1 MTANGDLSSAAVQ
14 ALETGLRGTL
24 TRPGDR
30 KYNTAR
36 AVHNA
41 SIDRRPAAI
50 VRCVDVADVLTSVHV
65 AREHGLL
72 VAVRSGGH
80 NAAGLG
86 VADEALV
93 IDLGGMRGLRVDP
106 QTRTVTVEGGCT
118 WGDVDHATHAF
129 GLATPSGIISTTG
142 VGGLTLGGGIGHL
155 TRHHGL
161 TIDNLV
167 SADVVLA
174 DGSFVTA
181 SADTHRDLYWALRGG
196 GGNYGVVTSFTFRC
210 HPVKTVIAGPVFYDL
225 EDNAD
230 VLRWYREFL
239 PQAPQEL
246 NGFFLFGTV
255 PPAPPFPDELH
266 GRPICGVVWVYTGG
280 HGDADEVLAPV
291 RSFGSPLLDGIHEV
305 PFPALQSVFDP
316 LYPPGL
322 QLYWRTDFF
331 REITDDALAVH
342 EKFAEV
348 PTPLSTTHLYPVD
361 AAAHQVG
368 PEDTA
373 FRHRDATWAGV
384 ILGADP
390 DPAKADV
397 IRDWSVRYWDE
408 LHPTSVGS
416 GYVNFMM
423 TEGQDRVEE
432 TYGTN
437 FDRLARIKAVYDP
450 DNFFRVNQNIPPAG

>member
-1 MTANGDLSSAAVQ
+1 MTTNGDLSSAVVQ
-14 ALETGLRGTL
+14 ALEAGLRGKL

-30 KYNTAR
+30 KYNSVR

-41 SIDRRPAAI
+41 LIDRRPAAI
-50 VRCVDVADVLTSVHV
+50 VRCVDVADVLTCVRV
-65 AREHGLL
+65 ARAHDLL

-86 VADEALV
+86 IADEALV
-93 IDLGGMRGLRVDP
+93 IDLGGMRGLRVDSAA
-106 QTRTVTVEGGCT
+106 RTVTVDGGCT

-129 GLATPSGIISTTG
+129 GLAAPSGIISTTG

-196 GGNYGVVTSFTFRC
+196 GGNFGIVTSFTFRC
-210 HPVKTVIAGPVFYDL
+210 HPVSTVIAGPIFYDL
-225 EDNAD
+225 ASSAD
-230 VLRWYREFL
+230 VLSWYRDFL
-239 PQAPQEL
+239 PEAPKEL
-246 NGFFLFGTV
+246 NGCFLFGTV

-266 GRPICGVVWVYTGG
+266 GRAICGVVWVYTGD
-280 HGDADEVLAPV
+280 HADADEVLAPV

-305 PFPALQSVFDP
+305 PFPVLQSVFDS

-348 PTPLSTTHLYPVD
+348 PTPLSTMHLYPVD

-373 FRHRDATWAGV
+373 FSHRDATWASV

-390 DPAKADV
+390 DPAKADM

-423 TEGQDRVEE
+423 TEGQDRVEA
-432 TYGTN
+432 TYGGN

-450 DNFFRVNQNIPPAG
+450 DNFFRVNQNIPPAA

>member
-1 MTANGDLSSAAVQ
+1 MTTGGELSSAAVQ
-14 ALETGLRGTL
+14 ALETGLRGEL

-30 KYNTAR
+30 QYDRVR

-41 SIDRRPAAI
+41 SIDRRPAGIA
-50 VRCVDVADVLTSVHV
+50 RCVDVADVLTCVRA
-65 AREHGLL
+65 ARRHDLL
-72 VAVRSGGH
+72 VAVRCGGH

-93 IDLGGMRGLRVDP
+93 VDLGGMRGVRVDP
-106 QTRTVTVEGGCT
+106 EARTVTVDGGCT

-155 TRHHGL
+155 TRHYGL
-161 TIDNLV
+161 SIDNLV

-181 SADTHRDLYWALRGG
+181 SADTHSDLFWALRGG
-196 GGNYGVVTSFTFRC
+196 GGNFGIVTSFTFRC
-210 HPVKTVIAGPVFYDL
+210 HPVSTVIAGPVFHPL
-225 EDNAD
+225 EDSAE

-239 PQAPQEL
+239 PQAPREL

-255 PPAPPFPDELH
+255 PPAPPFPEDLH
-266 GRPICGVVWVYTGG
+266 GRPVSGAVWVYTGD

-331 REITDDALAVH
+331 REITDDAVAVH

-348 PTPLSTTHLYPVD
+348 PTPLSTMHLYPVD
-361 AAAHQVG
+361 AAAHRVG
-368 PEDTA
+368 PEETA

-390 DPAKADV
+390 DPANADR

-408 LHPTSVGS
+408 LHPASAGG
-416 GYVNFMM
+416 GYVNFMT
-423 TEGQDRVEE
+423 TEGQDRVEAS
-432 TYGTN
+432 YGDN
-437 FDRLARIKAVYDP
+437 FDRLARIKADYDP
-450 DNFFRVNQNIPPAG
+450 DNVFRVNQNIPPAS